1 MIDMKL
7 RSVPTISALDGTIR
21 EVSVTQREAARELG
35 VNPSSFRSII
45 RRRTIETGPLN
56 RIPWSEVERVRAIRA
71 GGSAVRNPL
80 NLSGP
85 VAA

>member
-1 MIDMKL
+1 MVGMKL
-7 RSVPTISALDGTIR
+7 HSVPTLADLDAAIR
-21 EVSVTQREAARELG
+21 EVSVTQLEAACELG
-35 VNPSSFRSII
+35 MNLSTLRSMV
-45 RRRTIETGPLN
+45 RRRTIETGPLT
-56 RIPWSEVERVRAIRA
+56 RVPWSEVERVRAIRA